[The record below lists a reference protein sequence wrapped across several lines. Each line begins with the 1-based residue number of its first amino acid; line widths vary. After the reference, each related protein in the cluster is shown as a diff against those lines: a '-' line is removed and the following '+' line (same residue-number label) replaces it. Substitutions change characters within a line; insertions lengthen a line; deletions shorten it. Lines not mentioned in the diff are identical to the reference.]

1 MMSKIR
7 DDQNML
13 RKTLVLVAI
22 LGVLVFV
29 AGLRACHQVPA
40 EIGTASEPSPLPI
53 ISHVQHPF
61 LAESQRSSMH
71 GGAHNWDINTYPG
84 PLGHNTTTKHRKFSN
99 LIGVAPNISFDSQG
113 RLITVSIKLNR
124 IELHLLDPET
134 LETIAMLELPPKA
147 SPSDNS
153 GGGYF
158 HIDAQDR
165 VLLAPANETISIYE
179 IDESSGSPKWRL
191 AEQYDIAGLL
201 PEGVNIHDVIPDWT
215 GNLWFVTGGAYL
227 GYRDNNTGAFYTYQL
242 PTEGETIQNSFA
254 VDAEGLYVASTDA
267 IYQFQINADTKKP
280 FYTWREDYDNGAVQ
294 KPGTLSHGSGTSPTL
309 IGDDLVAI
317 ADDGDP
323 FTNIVVY
330 QKSATIEGDRLI
342 CKVPLFER
350 GKSATENSLLVYG
363 NAMVVQND
371 YGHVY
376 TGNALKTS
384 PGIMRVDV
392 REDRSG
398 CDVIWHNETFLS
410 QSLPRLSTATGLLY
424 FYTFQKQDTDKFF
437 GGWYLSAVN
446 WETGES
452 LWDRLIGRGTGSMID
467 TLSSV
472 TAPVVLGPNGA
483 AYAGIRTGVIMARD
497 EVL

>member
-1 MMSKIR
+1 M
-7 DDQNML
+7 DH
-13 RKTLVLVAI
+13 A
-22 LGVLVFV
+22 
-29 AGLRACHQVPA
+29 
-40 EIGTASEPSPLPI
+40 
-53 ISHVQHPF
+53 QHPF

-84 PLGHNTTTKHRKFSN
+84 PRGYKTTAKHRKFSN
-99 LIGVAPNISFDSQG
+99 VIGVAPNISFDSQG
-113 RLITVSIKLNR
+113 RLITVSIKLNS

-134 LETIAMLELPPKA
+134 LETIAMLDLPPKA
-147 SPSDNS
+147 SASDNS

-158 HIDAQDR
+158 HIDAKDR
-165 VLLAPANETISIYE
+165 VLLAPANDTISIYE
-179 IDESSGSPKWRL
+179 ISESSGSPKWQL

-201 PEGVNIHDVIPDWT
+201 PEDTNIHDVIPDWS
-215 GNLWFVTGGAYL
+215 GNLWFVTGGAFL
-227 GYRDNNTGAFYTYQL
+227 GYRDHDTGAFYTYEL
-242 PTEGETIQNSFA
+242 PAEGETIQNSFA
-254 VDAEGLYVASTDA
+254 VDQEGLYVVSTDA
-267 IYQFQINADTKKP
+267 IYQFQINDATKEP
-280 FYTWREDYDNGAVQ
+280 VYTWREDYENGTEQ

-309 IGDDLVAI
+309 IGHDLVAI

-330 QKSATIEGDRLI
+330 QRSASIEGDRLI
-342 CKVPLFER
+342 CKVPLFEQ

-371 YGHVY
+371 YGHIY

-392 REDRSG
+392 RDDRSG
-398 CDVIWHNETFLS
+398 CDVVWHNETFLS
-410 QSLPRLSTATGLLY
+410 QSLPRLSTETGLLY
-424 FYTFQKQDTDKFF
+424 FYTFQKQKAEDFF
-437 GGWYLSAVN
+437 GGWYLSAVD
-446 WETGES
+446 WETGLP

-483 AYAGIRTGVIMARD
+483 AYVGIRTGVIMAKD
-497 EVL
+497 TAQ

>member
-1 MMSKIR
+1 
-7 DDQNML
+7 ML
-13 RKTLVLVAI
+13 RKILTVIIVLGAI
-22 LGVLVFV
+22 GYL
-29 AGLRACHQVPA
+29 AGLRACQQVPA
-40 EIGTASEPSPLPI
+40 AIGAASNPKSLPT
-53 ISHVQHPF
+53 ISHDQHPH

-84 PLGHNTTTKHRKFSN
+84 PLGHNTTAKHRKFSN
-99 LIGVAPNISFDSQG
+99 IIGVAPNISFDSQG
-113 RLITVSIKLNR
+113 RLITVSIKLNS

-134 LETIAMLELPPKA
+134 LETMAMLELPPKA

-165 VLLAPANETISIYE
+165 VLLAPANDTLSIYE
-179 IDESSGSPKWRL
+179 IADSPEGPKWQL
-191 AEQYDIAGLL
+191 AEQFNIAGLL
-201 PEGVNIHDVIPDWT
+201 PEGVNIHDVIPDWE

-227 GYRDNNTGAFYTYQL
+227 GYRDQSTGKFYTYKL
-242 PTEGETIQNSFA
+242 PAEGETIQNSFA
-254 VDAEGLYVASTDA
+254 VDEEGLYVASTDA
-267 IYQFQINADTKKP
+267 IYQFQINPETKEP
-280 FYTWREDYDNGAVQ
+280 YYTWREDYDNGALQ

-330 QKSATIEGDRLI
+330 KRAASTEGERLI
-342 CKVPLFER
+342 CKVPLFGE

-392 REDRSG
+392 REDRRG
-398 CDVIWHNETFLS
+398 CDVIWHNEAFLS
-410 QSLPRLSTATGLLY
+410 QSLPRLSTKTGLLY
-424 FYTFQKQDTDKFF
+424 FYTFQKQAPDDFF
-437 GGWYLSAVN
+437 GGWYLSAVD
-446 WETGES
+446 WDTGEA

-472 TAPVVLGPNGA
+472 TAPIVLGPNGA

-497 EVL
+497 EVQ

>member
-1 MMSKIR
+1 MMKKV
-7 DDQNML
+7 ML
-13 RKTLVLVAI
+13 LGAI
-22 LGVLVFV
+22 AIVVVYL

-40 EIGTASEPSPLPI
+40 DMGAPSESRPLAVMD
-53 ISHVQHPF
+53 HAQHPF

-84 PLGHNTTTKHRKFSN
+84 PRGYKTTAKHRKFSN
-99 LIGVAPNISFDSQG
+99 VIGVAPNISFDSQG
-113 RLITVSIKLNR
+113 RLITVSIKLNS

-134 LETIAMLELPPKA
+134 LETIAMLDLPPKA
-147 SPSDNS
+147 SASDNS

-158 HIDAQDR
+158 HIDAKDR
-165 VLLAPANETISIYE
+165 VLLAPANDTISIYE
-179 IDESSGSPKWRL
+179 ISESSGSPKWQL

-201 PEGVNIHDVIPDWT
+201 PEDTNIHDVIPDWS
-215 GNLWFVTGGAYL
+215 GNLWFVTGGAFL
-227 GYRDNNTGAFYTYQL
+227 GYRDHDTGAFYTYEL
-242 PTEGETIQNSFA
+242 PAEGETIQNSFA
-254 VDAEGLYVASTDA
+254 VDQEGLYVVSTDA
-267 IYQFQINADTKKP
+267 IYQFQISDATKEP
-280 FYTWREDYDNGAVQ
+280 FYTWREDYENGTEQ

-309 IGDDLVAI
+309 IGHDLVAI

-330 QKSATIEGDRLI
+330 QRSASIEGDRLI
-342 CKVPLFER
+342 CKVPLFEQ

-371 YGHVY
+371 YGHIY

-392 REDRSG
+392 RDDRSG
-398 CDVIWHNETFLS
+398 CDVVWHNETFLS
-410 QSLPRLSTATGLLY
+410 QSLPRLSTDTGLLY
-424 FYTFQKQDTDKFF
+424 FYTFQKQKTEDFF
-437 GGWYLSAVN
+437 GGWYLSAVD
-446 WETGES
+446 WETGLP

-483 AYAGIRTGVIMARD
+483 AYVGIRTGVIMAKD
-497 EVL
+497 AAQ

>member
-1 MMSKIR
+1 MMKKV
-7 DDQNML
+7 ML
-13 RKTLVLVAI
+13 LGAI
-22 LGVLVFV
+22 AIVVVYL

-40 EIGTASEPSPLPI
+40 DMGAPSESRPLAVMD
-53 ISHVQHPF
+53 HAQHPF

-84 PLGHNTTTKHRKFSN
+84 PRGYKTTAKHRKFSN
-99 LIGVAPNISFDSQG
+99 VIGVAPNISFDSQG
-113 RLITVSIKLNR
+113 RLITVSIKLNS

-134 LETIAMLELPPKA
+134 LETIAMLDLPPKA
-147 SPSDNS
+147 SASDNS

-158 HIDAQDR
+158 HIDAKDR
-165 VLLAPANETISIYE
+165 VLLAPANDTISIYE
-179 IDESSGSPKWRL
+179 ISESSGSPKWQL

-201 PEGVNIHDVIPDWT
+201 PEDTNIHDVIPDWS
-215 GNLWFVTGGAYL
+215 GNLWFVTGGAFL
-227 GYRDNNTGAFYTYQL
+227 GYRDHDTGAFYTYEL
-242 PTEGETIQNSFA
+242 PAEGETIQNSFA
-254 VDAEGLYVASTDA
+254 VDQEGLYVVSTDA
-267 IYQFQINADTKKP
+267 IYQFQINDATKEP
-280 FYTWREDYDNGAVQ
+280 VYTWREDYENGTEQ

-309 IGDDLVAI
+309 IGHDLVAI

-330 QKSATIEGDRLI
+330 QRSASIEGDRLI
-342 CKVPLFER
+342 CKVPLFEQ

-371 YGHVY
+371 YGHIY

-392 REDRSG
+392 RDDRSG
-398 CDVIWHNETFLS
+398 CDVVWHNETFLS
-410 QSLPRLSTATGLLY
+410 QSLPRLSTDTGLLY
-424 FYTFQKQDTDKFF
+424 FYTFQKQKTEDFF
-437 GGWYLSAVN
+437 GGWYLSAVD
-446 WETGES
+446 WETGLP

-483 AYAGIRTGVIMARD
+483 AYVGIRTGVIMAKD
-497 EVL
+497 AAQ

>member
-1 MMSKIR
+1 M
-7 DDQNML
+7 DH
-13 RKTLVLVAI
+13 A
-22 LGVLVFV
+22 
-29 AGLRACHQVPA
+29 
-40 EIGTASEPSPLPI
+40 
-53 ISHVQHPF
+53 QHPF

-84 PLGHNTTTKHRKFSN
+84 PRGYKTTAKHRKFSN
-99 LIGVAPNISFDSQG
+99 VIGVAPNISFDSQG
-113 RLITVSIKLNR
+113 RLITVSIKLNS

-134 LETIAMLELPPKA
+134 LETIAMLDLPPKA
-147 SPSDNS
+147 SASDNS

-158 HIDAQDR
+158 HIDAKDR
-165 VLLAPANETISIYE
+165 VLLAPANDTISIYE
-179 IDESSGSPKWRL
+179 ISESSGSPKWQL

-201 PEGVNIHDVIPDWT
+201 PEGTNIHDVIPDWS
-215 GNLWFVTGGAYL
+215 GNLWFVTGGAFL
-227 GYRDNNTGAFYTYQL
+227 GYRDHDTGTFYTYEL
-242 PTEGETIQNSFA
+242 PAEGETIQNSFA
-254 VDAEGLYVASTDA
+254 VDQEGLYVVSTDA
-267 IYQFQINADTKKP
+267 IYQFQISDATKEP
-280 FYTWREDYDNGAVQ
+280 FYTWREDYENGTEQ

-309 IGDDLVAI
+309 IGHDLVAI

-330 QKSATIEGDRLI
+330 QRSASIEGDRLI
-342 CKVPLFER
+342 CKVPLFEQ

-371 YGHVY
+371 YGHIY

-392 REDRSG
+392 RDDRSG
-398 CDVIWHNETFLS
+398 CDVVWHNETFLS
-410 QSLPRLSTATGLLY
+410 QSLPRLSTETGLLY
-424 FYTFQKQDTDKFF
+424 FYTFQKQKAEDFF
-437 GGWYLSAVN
+437 GGWYLSAVD
-446 WETGES
+446 WETGLP

-483 AYAGIRTGVIMARD
+483 AYVGIRTGVIMAKD
-497 EVL
+497 AAQ

>member
-1 MMSKIR
+1 MLKKIVI
-7 DDQNML
+7 
-13 RKTLVLVAI
+13 TTAV
-22 LGVLVFV
+22 LGVLAYVG
-29 AGLRACHQVPA
+29 GLRACQQVPA
-40 EIGTASEPSPLPI
+40 VIGDGSEPRPLPA
-53 ISHVQHPF
+53 ISDVQHPF

-71 GGAHNWDINTYPG
+71 GGAHNWDINSYPG
-84 PLGHNTTTKHRKFSN
+84 PLGRNTTAQHRKFSN
-99 LIGVAPNISFDSQG
+99 IIGVAPNISFDSQG
-113 RLITVSIKLNR
+113 RLITVSIKLNS

-158 HIDAQDR
+158 HIDSQDR
-165 VLLAPANETISIYE
+165 VVLAPANDTISIYE
-179 IDESSGSPKWRL
+179 IDEASDSPEWRVV
-191 AEQYDIAGLL
+191 ERYDITGLL
-201 PEGVNIHDVIPDWT
+201 PDGVNIHDVIPDWS
-215 GNLWFVTGGAYL
+215 GNLWFVTGGPYL
-227 GYRDNNTGAFYTYQL
+227 GYRDQMTGRLYTYKL
-242 PTEGETIQNSFA
+242 PVEGETIQNSFA
-254 VDAEGLYVASTDA
+254 VDNEGLYVASTDA
-267 IYQFQINADTKKP
+267 IYQFQINAETKEP
-280 FYTWREDYDNGAVQ
+280 FYTWREDYDNGVMQ

-330 QKSATIEGDRLI
+330 KKSASIEGERLV
-342 CKVPLFER
+342 CKVPLFAQ

-392 REDRSG
+392 RDDRSG
-398 CDVIWHNETFLS
+398 CDVVWHNETFLS

-424 FYTFQKQDTDKFF
+424 FYTFQKQAPDDFF
-437 GGWYLSAVN
+437 GGWYLSAVD
-446 WETGES
+446 WETGEP
-452 LWDRLIGRGTGSMID
+452 LWDRMIGRGTGSMID

-472 TAPVVLGPNGA
+472 TAPIVLGPNGA
-483 AYAGIRTGVIMARD
+483 AYAGIRTGVIMAKD
-497 EVL
+497 AAQ

>member
-1 MMSKIR
+1 MMKKV
-7 DDQNML
+7 ML
-13 RKTLVLVAI
+13 LGAI
-22 LGVLVFV
+22 AIVVVYL

-40 EIGTASEPSPLPI
+40 DMGAPSESRPLAVMD
-53 ISHVQHPF
+53 HAQHPF

-84 PLGHNTTTKHRKFSN
+84 PRGYKTTAKHRKFSN
-99 LIGVAPNISFDSQG
+99 VIGVAPNISFDSQG
-113 RLITVSIKLNR
+113 RLITVSIKLNS

-134 LETIAMLELPPKA
+134 LETIAMLDLPPKA
-147 SPSDNS
+147 SASDNS

-158 HIDAQDR
+158 HIDAKDR
-165 VLLAPANETISIYE
+165 VLLAPANDTISIYE
-179 IDESSGSPKWRL
+179 ISESSGSPKWQL

-201 PEGVNIHDVIPDWT
+201 PEGTNIHDVIPDWS
-215 GNLWFVTGGAYL
+215 GNLWFVTGGAFL
-227 GYRDNNTGAFYTYQL
+227 GYRDHDTGAFYTYEL
-242 PTEGETIQNSFA
+242 PAEGETIQNSFA
-254 VDAEGLYVASTDA
+254 VDQEGLYVVSTDA
-267 IYQFQINADTKKP
+267 IYQFQINDATKEP
-280 FYTWREDYDNGAVQ
+280 FYTWREDYENGTEQ

-309 IGDDLVAI
+309 IGHDLVAI

-330 QKSATIEGDRLI
+330 QRSASIEGDRLI
-342 CKVPLFER
+342 CKVPLFEQ

-371 YGHVY
+371 YGHIY

-392 REDRSG
+392 RDDRSG
-398 CDVIWHNETFLS
+398 CDVVWHNETFLS
-410 QSLPRLSTATGLLY
+410 QSLPRLSTETGLLY
-424 FYTFQKQDTDKFF
+424 FYTFQKQKAEDFF
-437 GGWYLSAVN
+437 GGWYLSAVD

-472 TAPVVLGPNGA
+472 TAPIVLGPNGA
-483 AYAGIRTGVIMARD
+483 AYAGIRTGVIMAKD
-497 EVL
+497 AVQKTP

>member
-1 MMSKIR
+1 M
-7 DDQNML
+7 DH
-13 RKTLVLVAI
+13 A
-22 LGVLVFV
+22 
-29 AGLRACHQVPA
+29 
-40 EIGTASEPSPLPI
+40 
-53 ISHVQHPF
+53 QHPF

-84 PLGHNTTTKHRKFSN
+84 PRGYKTTAKHRKFSN
-99 LIGVAPNISFDSQG
+99 VIGVAPNISFDSQG
-113 RLITVSIKLNR
+113 RLITVSIKLNS

-134 LETIAMLELPPKA
+134 LETIAMLDLPPKA
-147 SPSDNS
+147 SASDNS

-158 HIDAQDR
+158 HIDAKDR
-165 VLLAPANETISIYE
+165 VLLAPANDTISIYE
-179 IDESSGSPKWRL
+179 INESSGSTKWQL

-201 PEGVNIHDVIPDWT
+201 PEGTNIHDVIPDWS
-215 GNLWFVTGGAYL
+215 GNLWFVTGGAFL
-227 GYRDNNTGAFYTYQL
+227 GYRDHDTGAFYTYEL
-242 PTEGETIQNSFA
+242 PAEGETIQNSFA
-254 VDAEGLYVASTDA
+254 VDQEGLYVVSTDA
-267 IYQFQINADTKKP
+267 IYQFQINDATKEP
-280 FYTWREDYDNGAVQ
+280 FYTWREDYENGTEQ

-309 IGDDLVAI
+309 IGHDLVAI

-330 QKSATIEGDRLI
+330 QRSASIEGDRLI
-342 CKVPLFER
+342 CKVPLFEQ

-371 YGHVY
+371 YGHIY

-392 REDRSG
+392 RDDRSG
-398 CDVIWHNETFLS
+398 CDVVWHNETFLS
-410 QSLPRLSTATGLLY
+410 QSLPRLSTETGLLY
-424 FYTFQKQDTDKFF
+424 FYTFQKQKAEDFF
-437 GGWYLSAVN
+437 GGWYLSAVD
-446 WETGES
+446 WETGLP

-483 AYAGIRTGVIMARD
+483 AYVGIRTGVIMAKD
-497 EVL
+497 TAQ

>member
-1 MMSKIR
+1 
-7 DDQNML
+7 ML
-13 RKTLVLVAI
+13 RKVLTLIIV
-22 LGVLVFV
+22 LGVIGYV
-29 AGLRACHQVPA
+29 AALRACHQVPA
-40 EIGTASEPSPLPI
+40 VIGTPSDPRPLDAI
-53 ISHVQHPF
+53 NDIQHPF
-61 LAESQRSSMH
+61 LADSQRSSMH

-84 PLGHNTTTKHRKFSN
+84 PLGHNTTAKHRKFSN
-99 LIGVAPNISFDSQG
+99 IIGVAPNISFDSQG

-134 LETIAMLELPPKA
+134 LETLTMLELPPKA

-165 VLLAPANETISIYE
+165 VLLAPANDTISIYE
-179 IDESSGSPKWRL
+179 IGESPERPKWQL
-191 AEQYDIAGLL
+191 VEQYDIGGLL
-201 PEGVNIHDVIPDWT
+201 PEGVNIHDVIPDWE

-227 GYRDNNTGAFYTYQL
+227 GYRDHETGKFYTYEL
-242 PTEGETIQNSFA
+242 PAEGETIQNSFA
-254 VDAEGLYVASTDA
+254 VDEEGLYVASTDA
-267 IYQFQINADTKKP
+267 IYQFQINAQTKEP

-330 QKSATIEGDRLI
+330 KKSASIEGERRI
-342 CKVPLFER
+342 CKVPLFGE

-398 CDVIWHNETFLS
+398 CDVIWHNEAFLS

-424 FYTFQKQDTDKFF
+424 FYTFQKQQPDDFF
-437 GGWYLSAVN
+437 GGWYLSAVD
-446 WETGES
+446 WDTGES

-483 AYAGIRTGVIMARD
+483 AYAGIRTGVIMAKDAIR
-497 EVL
+497 

>member
-1 MMSKIR
+1 M
-7 DDQNML
+7 
-13 RKTLVLVAI
+13 
-22 LGVLVFV
+22 
-29 AGLRACHQVPA
+29 
-40 EIGTASEPSPLPI
+40 
-53 ISHVQHPF
+53 
-61 LAESQRSSMH
+61 
-71 GGAHNWDINTYPG
+71 
-84 PLGHNTTTKHRKFSN
+84 
-99 LIGVAPNISFDSQG
+99 
-113 RLITVSIKLNR
+113 SIKLNS

-134 LETIAMLELPPKA
+134 LKTIAMLELPPKA

-158 HIDAQDR
+158 HIDSKDR
-165 VLLAPANETISIYE
+165 VLLAPANETLSIYE
-179 IDESSGSPKWRL
+179 IAESPEDPKWQL
-191 AEQYDIAGLL
+191 VEQYDIAGLL
-201 PEGVNIHDVIPDWT
+201 PKGINIHDVIPDWE

-227 GYRDNNTGAFYTYQL
+227 GYRDHDTGKFYTYEL
-242 PTEGETIQNSFA
+242 PAEGETIQNSFA
-254 VDAEGLYVASTDA
+254 VDQEGLYVASTDA
-267 IYQFQINADTKKP
+267 IYQFQRNSETKEP
-280 FYTWREDYDNGAVQ
+280 YYTWREDYDNGAVQ

-330 QKSATIEGDRLI
+330 KRSASIEGERLV
-342 CKVPLFER
+342 CKVPLFGE

-398 CDVIWHNETFLS
+398 CDVVWHNEAFLS
-410 QSLPRLSTATGLLY
+410 QSLPRLSTQTGLLY
-424 FYTFQKQDTDKFF
+424 FYTFQKQAFDDFF
-437 GGWYLSAVN
+437 GGWYLSAVD
-446 WETGES
+446 WDTGES

-472 TAPVVLGPNGA
+472 TAPIVLGPNGA
-483 AYAGIRTGVIMARD
+483 AYAGIRTGVIMAKD
-497 EVL
+497 EAQ

>member
-1 MMSKIR
+1 
-7 DDQNML
+7 ML
-13 RKTLVLVAI
+13 RKIMTVTVVLGVIGYLAGLVA
-22 LGVLVFV
+22 
-29 AGLRACHQVPA
+29 CQQVPA
-40 EIGTASEPSPLPI
+40 EIGASSKPRALQH
-53 ISHVQHPF
+53 ISDNQHPF

-84 PLGHNTTTKHRKFSN
+84 PLGRKTTAKHRKFSN
-99 LIGVAPNISFDSQG
+99 IIGVAPNISFDSQG
-113 RLITVSIKLNR
+113 RLITVSIKLNS

-134 LETIAMLELPPKA
+134 LETIAMLNLPPKA
-147 SPSDNS
+147 SASDNS

-158 HIDAQDR
+158 HIDAKDR
-165 VLLAPANETISIYE
+165 VLLAPANDTISIYE
-179 IDESSGSPKWRL
+179 ISESSGSPKWQL
-191 AEQYDIAGLL
+191 GEQYDIAGLL
-201 PEGVNIHDVIPDWT
+201 PEGTNIHDVIPDWS

-227 GYRDNNTGAFYTYQL
+227 GYRDQGTGKFYTYEL
-242 PTEGETIQNSFA
+242 PAEGETIQNSFA
-254 VDAEGLYVASTDA
+254 VDEEGLYVASTDA
-267 IYQFQINADTKKP
+267 IYQFQIDDDTKEP
-280 FYTWREDYDNGAVQ
+280 FYTWREDYENGTEQ

-309 IGDDLVAI
+309 IGHDLVAI

-330 QKSATIEGDRLI
+330 QRSASIEGDRLI
-342 CKVPLFER
+342 CKVPLFEQ

-371 YGHVY
+371 YGHIY

-392 REDRSG
+392 RDDRSG
-398 CDVIWHNETFLS
+398 CDVVWHNETFLS
-410 QSLPRLSTATGLLY
+410 QSLPRLSTETGLLY
-424 FYTFQKQDTDKFF
+424 FYTFQKQKAEDFF
-437 GGWYLSAVN
+437 GGWYLSAVD

-472 TAPVVLGPNGA
+472 TAPIVLGPNGA
-483 AYAGIRTGVIMARD
+483 AYAGIRTGVIMAKD
-497 EVL
+497 AVQKTP

>member
-1 MMSKIR
+1 MKKI
-7 DDQNML
+7 
-13 RKTLVLVAI
+13 VLLAAI
-22 LGVLVFV
+22 ATAVVYLTGV
-29 AGLRACHQVPA
+29 RACHQVPA
-40 EIGTASEPSPLPI
+40 EIGDPSESRPLAVI
-53 ISHVQHPF
+53 DHVQHPF

-71 GGAHNWDINTYPG
+71 GGAQNWDINTYPG
-84 PLGHNTTTKHRKFSN
+84 PLGHKTTSKHRKFSN
-99 LIGVAPNISFDSQG
+99 VIGVAPNISFDSQG

-124 IELHLLDPET
+124 IELHLLNPET

-147 SPSDNS
+147 SASDNS

-158 HIDAQDR
+158 HIDSKDR
-165 VLLAPANETISIYE
+165 VLLAPANDTISIYE
-179 IDESSGSPKWRL
+179 ISESSGSPKWQL
-191 AEQYDIAGLL
+191 AQQYNITGLL
-201 PEGVNIHDVIPDWT
+201 PEGTNIHDVIPDWS
-215 GNLWFVTGGAYL
+215 GNLWFVTGGSFL
-227 GYRDNNTGAFYTYQL
+227 GYRDHDTGAFYTYEL
-242 PTEGETIQNSFA
+242 PEEGETIQNSFA
-254 VDAEGLYVASTDA
+254 VDEEGLYVVSTDA
-267 IYQFQINADTKKP
+267 IYQFQINADTKEP
-280 FYTWREDYDNGAVQ
+280 FYSWREDYDNGAVQ
-294 KPGTLSHGSGTSPTL
+294 KPDTLSHGSGTSPTL

-330 QKSATIEGDRLI
+330 QKSASIEGERLI
-342 CKVPLFER
+342 CKVPLFGR

-398 CDVIWHNETFLS
+398 CDVVWHNETFLS
-410 QSLPRLSTATGLLY
+410 QSLPRLSTETGLLY
-424 FYTFQKQDTDKFF
+424 FYTFQKQKAEDFF
-437 GGWYLSAVN
+437 GGWYLSAVD
-446 WETGES
+446 WQTGEP

-472 TAPVVLGPNGA
+472 TAPIVLGPNGA
-483 AYAGIRTGVIMARD
+483 AYAGIRTGVIMAKD
-497 EVL
+497 EK

>member
-1 MMSKIR
+1 MMKKV
-7 DDQNML
+7 ML
-13 RKTLVLVAI
+13 LGAI
-22 LGVLVFV
+22 AIVVVYL

-40 EIGTASEPSPLPI
+40 DMGAPSESRPLAVMD
-53 ISHVQHPF
+53 HAQHPF

-84 PLGHNTTTKHRKFSN
+84 PRGYKTTAKHRKFSN
-99 LIGVAPNISFDSQG
+99 VIGVAPNISFDSQG
-113 RLITVSIKLNR
+113 RLITVSIKLNS

-134 LETIAMLELPPKA
+134 LETIAMLDLPPKA
-147 SPSDNS
+147 SASDNS

-158 HIDAQDR
+158 HIDAKDR
-165 VLLAPANETISIYE
+165 VLLAPANDTISIYE
-179 IDESSGSPKWRL
+179 INESSGSTKWQL

-201 PEGVNIHDVIPDWT
+201 PEGTNIHDVIPDWS
-215 GNLWFVTGGAYL
+215 GNLWFVTGGAFL
-227 GYRDNNTGAFYTYQL
+227 GYRDHDTGAFYTYEL
-242 PTEGETIQNSFA
+242 PAEGETIQNSFA
-254 VDAEGLYVASTDA
+254 VDQEGLYVVSTDA
-267 IYQFQINADTKKP
+267 IYQFQINDATKEP
-280 FYTWREDYDNGAVQ
+280 FYTWREDYENGTEQ

-309 IGDDLVAI
+309 IGHDLVAI

-330 QKSATIEGDRLI
+330 QRSASIEGDRLI
-342 CKVPLFER
+342 CKVPLFEQ

-371 YGHVY
+371 YGHIY

-392 REDRSG
+392 RDDRSG
-398 CDVIWHNETFLS
+398 CDVVWHNETFLS
-410 QSLPRLSTATGLLY
+410 QSLPRLSTETGLLY
-424 FYTFQKQDTDKFF
+424 FYTFQKQKAEDFF
-437 GGWYLSAVN
+437 GGWYLSAVD
-446 WETGES
+446 WETGLP

-483 AYAGIRTGVIMARD
+483 AYVGIRTGVIMAKD
-497 EVL
+497 TAQ

>member
-1 MMSKIR
+1 MMKKV
-7 DDQNML
+7 ML
-13 RKTLVLVAI
+13 LGAI
-22 LGVLVFV
+22 AIVVVYL

-40 EIGTASEPSPLPI
+40 DMGAPSESRPLAVMD
-53 ISHVQHPF
+53 HAQHPF

-84 PLGHNTTTKHRKFSN
+84 PRGYKTTAKHRKFSN
-99 LIGVAPNISFDSQG
+99 VIGVAPNISFDSQG
-113 RLITVSIKLNR
+113 RLITVSIKLNS

-134 LETIAMLELPPKA
+134 LETIAMLDLPPKA
-147 SPSDNS
+147 SASDNS

-158 HIDAQDR
+158 HIDAKDR
-165 VLLAPANETISIYE
+165 VLLAPANDTISIYE
-179 IDESSGSPKWRL
+179 ISESSGSPKWQL

-201 PEGVNIHDVIPDWT
+201 PEGTNIHDVIPDWS
-215 GNLWFVTGGAYL
+215 GNLWFVTGGAFL
-227 GYRDNNTGAFYTYQL
+227 GYRDHDTGAFYTYEL
-242 PTEGETIQNSFA
+242 PAEGETIQNSFA
-254 VDAEGLYVASTDA
+254 VDQEGLYVVSTDA
-267 IYQFQINADTKKP
+267 IYQFQINDATKEP
-280 FYTWREDYDNGAVQ
+280 VYTWREDYENGTEQ

-309 IGDDLVAI
+309 IGHDLVAI

-330 QKSATIEGDRLI
+330 QRSASIEGDRLI
-342 CKVPLFER
+342 CKVPLFEQ

-371 YGHVY
+371 YGHIY

-392 REDRSG
+392 RDDRSG
-398 CDVIWHNETFLS
+398 CDVVWHNETFLS
-410 QSLPRLSTATGLLY
+410 QSLPRLSTETGLLY
-424 FYTFQKQDTDKFF
+424 FYTFQKQKAEDFF
-437 GGWYLSAVN
+437 GGWYLSAVD
-446 WETGES
+446 WETGLP

-483 AYAGIRTGVIMARD
+483 AYVGIRTGVIMAKD
-497 EVL
+497 AAQ

>member
-1 MMSKIR
+1 
-7 DDQNML
+7 ML
-13 RKTLVLVAI
+13 RKILTVTVVLGVIGYLAGLVA
-22 LGVLVFV
+22 
-29 AGLRACHQVPA
+29 CQQVPA
-40 EIGTASEPSPLPI
+40 EIGASSKPRALQH
-53 ISHVQHPF
+53 ISDNQHPF

-84 PLGHNTTTKHRKFSN
+84 PLGRKTTAKHRKFSN
-99 LIGVAPNISFDSQG
+99 IIGVAPNISFDSQG
-113 RLITVSIKLNR
+113 RLITVSIKLNS

-134 LETIAMLELPPKA
+134 LETIAMLNLPPKA
-147 SPSDNS
+147 SASDNS

-158 HIDAQDR
+158 HIDAKDR
-165 VLLAPANETISIYE
+165 VLLAPANDTISIYE
-179 IDESSGSPKWRL
+179 INESSGSTKWQL

-201 PEGVNIHDVIPDWT
+201 PEGTNIHDVIPDWS
-215 GNLWFVTGGAYL
+215 GNLWFVTGGAFL
-227 GYRDNNTGAFYTYQL
+227 GYRDHDTGAFYTYEL
-242 PTEGETIQNSFA
+242 PAEGETIQKLIRRSIE
-254 VDAEGLYVASTDA
+254 EGLYVASTDA
-267 IYQFQINADTKKP
+267 IYQFQINDATKEP
-280 FYTWREDYDNGAVQ
+280 FYTWREDYENGTEQ

-309 IGDDLVAI
+309 IGHDLVAI

-330 QKSATIEGDRLI
+330 QRSASIEGDRLI
-342 CKVPLFER
+342 CKVPLFEQ

-371 YGHVY
+371 YGHIY

-392 REDRSG
+392 RDDRSG
-398 CDVIWHNETFLS
+398 CDVVWHNETFLS
-410 QSLPRLSTATGLLY
+410 QSLPRLSTETGLLY
-424 FYTFQKQDTDKFF
+424 FYTFQKQKAEDFF
-437 GGWYLSAVN
+437 GGWYLSAVD
-446 WETGES
+446 WETGLP

-483 AYAGIRTGVIMARD
+483 AYVGIRTGVIMAKD
-497 EVL
+497 TAQ

>member
-1 MMSKIR
+1 MMKKV
-7 DDQNML
+7 ML
-13 RKTLVLVAI
+13 LGAI
-22 LGVLVFV
+22 AIVVVYL

-40 EIGTASEPSPLPI
+40 DMGAPSESRPLAVMD
-53 ISHVQHPF
+53 HAQHPF

-84 PLGHNTTTKHRKFSN
+84 PLGHKTISKHRKFSSV
-99 LIGVAPNISFDSQG
+99 IGVAPNISFDSQG
-113 RLITVSIKLNR
+113 RLITVSIKLNS

-134 LETIAMLELPPKA
+134 LEPIAMLDLPPKA
-147 SPSDNS
+147 SASDNS

-158 HIDAQDR
+158 HIDAKDR
-165 VLLAPANETISIYE
+165 VLLAPANDTISIYE
-179 IDESSGSPKWRL
+179 ISESSGSPKWQL

-201 PEGVNIHDVIPDWT
+201 PEGTNIHDVIPDWS

-227 GYRDNNTGAFYTYQL
+227 GYRDQGTGKFYTYEL
-242 PTEGETIQNSFA
+242 PAEGETIQNSFA
-254 VDAEGLYVASTDA
+254 VDEEGLYVASTDA
-267 IYQFQINADTKKP
+267 IYQFQIDDDTKEP
-280 FYTWREDYDNGAVQ
+280 FYTWREDYENGTEQ

-309 IGDDLVAI
+309 IGHDLVAI

-330 QKSATIEGDRLI
+330 QRSASIEGDRLI
-342 CKVPLFER
+342 CKVPLFEQ

-371 YGHVY
+371 YGHIY

-392 REDRSG
+392 RDDRSG
-398 CDVIWHNETFLS
+398 CDVVWHNETFLS
-410 QSLPRLSTATGLLY
+410 QSLPRLSTDTGLLY
-424 FYTFQKQDTDKFF
+424 FYTFQKQKTEDFF
-437 GGWYLSAVN
+437 GGWYLSAVD
-446 WETGES
+446 WETGLP

-483 AYAGIRTGVIMARD
+483 AYVGIRTGVIMAKD
-497 EVL
+497 AAQ

>member
-1 MMSKIR
+1 MMKKV
-7 DDQNML
+7 ML
-13 RKTLVLVAI
+13 LGAI
-22 LGVLVFV
+22 AIVVVYL

-40 EIGTASEPSPLPI
+40 DMGAPSESRPLAVMD
-53 ISHVQHPF
+53 HAQHPF

-84 PLGHNTTTKHRKFSN
+84 PRGYKTTAKHRKFSN
-99 LIGVAPNISFDSQG
+99 VIGVAPNISFDSQG
-113 RLITVSIKLNR
+113 RLITVSIKLNS

-134 LETIAMLELPPKA
+134 LETIAMLDLPPKA
-147 SPSDNS
+147 SASDNS

-158 HIDAQDR
+158 HIDAKDR
-165 VLLAPANETISIYE
+165 VLLAPANDTISIYE
-179 IDESSGSPKWRL
+179 ISESSGSPKWQL

-201 PEGVNIHDVIPDWT
+201 PEDTNIHDVIPDWS
-215 GNLWFVTGGAYL
+215 GNLWFVTGGAFL
-227 GYRDNNTGAFYTYQL
+227 GYRDHDTGAFYTYEL
-242 PTEGETIQNSFA
+242 PAEGETIQNSFA
-254 VDAEGLYVASTDA
+254 VDQEGLYVVSTDA
-267 IYQFQINADTKKP
+267 IYQFQINDATKEP
-280 FYTWREDYDNGAVQ
+280 VYTWREDYENGTEQ

-309 IGDDLVAI
+309 IGHDLVAI

-330 QKSATIEGDRLI
+330 QRSASIEGDRLI
-342 CKVPLFER
+342 CKVPLFEQ

-371 YGHVY
+371 YGHIY

-392 REDRSG
+392 RDDRSG
-398 CDVIWHNETFLS
+398 CDVVWHNETFLS
-410 QSLPRLSTATGLLY
+410 QSLPRLSTDTGLLY
-424 FYTFQKQDTDKFF
+424 FYTFQKQKTEDFF
-437 GGWYLSAVN
+437 GGWYLSAVD
-446 WETGES
+446 WETGLP

-483 AYAGIRTGVIMARD
+483 AYVGIRTGVIMAKD
-497 EVL
+497 TAQ

>member
-1 MMSKIR
+1 M
-7 DDQNML
+7 DH
-13 RKTLVLVAI
+13 A
-22 LGVLVFV
+22 
-29 AGLRACHQVPA
+29 
-40 EIGTASEPSPLPI
+40 
-53 ISHVQHPF
+53 QHPF

-84 PLGHNTTTKHRKFSN
+84 PRGYKTTAKHRKFSN
-99 LIGVAPNISFDSQG
+99 VIGVAPNISFDSQG
-113 RLITVSIKLNR
+113 RLITVSIKLNS

-134 LETIAMLELPPKA
+134 LETIAMLDLPPKA
-147 SPSDNS
+147 SASDNS

-158 HIDAQDR
+158 HIDAKDR
-165 VLLAPANETISIYE
+165 VLLAPANDTISIYE
-179 IDESSGSPKWRL
+179 INESSGSTKWQL

-201 PEGVNIHDVIPDWT
+201 PEGTNIHDVIPDWS
-215 GNLWFVTGGAYL
+215 GNLWFVTGGAFL
-227 GYRDNNTGAFYTYQL
+227 GYRDHDTGAFYTYEL
-242 PTEGETIQNSFA
+242 PAEGETIQNSFA
-254 VDAEGLYVASTDA
+254 VDQEGLYVVSTDA
-267 IYQFQINADTKKP
+267 IYQFQINDATKEP
-280 FYTWREDYDNGAVQ
+280 FYTWREDYENGTEQ

-309 IGDDLVAI
+309 IGHDLVAI

-330 QKSATIEGDRLI
+330 QRSASIEGDRLI
-342 CKVPLFER
+342 CKVPLFEQ

-371 YGHVY
+371 YGHIY

-392 REDRSG
+392 RDDRSG
-398 CDVIWHNETFLS
+398 CDVVWHNETFLS
-410 QSLPRLSTATGLLY
+410 QSLPRLSTETGLLY
-424 FYTFQKQDTDKFF
+424 FYTFQKQKAEDFF
-437 GGWYLSAVN
+437 GGWYLSAVD
-446 WETGES
+446 WETGLP

-483 AYAGIRTGVIMARD
+483 AYVGIRTGVIMAKD
-497 EVL
+497 AAQ

>member
-1 MMSKIR
+1 
-7 DDQNML
+7 ML
-13 RKTLVLVAI
+13 RKILTVTVVLGVIGYLAGLVA
-22 LGVLVFV
+22 
-29 AGLRACHQVPA
+29 CQQVPA
-40 EIGTASEPSPLPI
+40 EIGASSKPRALQH
-53 ISHVQHPF
+53 ISDNQHPF

-84 PLGHNTTTKHRKFSN
+84 PLGRKTTAKHRKFSN
-99 LIGVAPNISFDSQG
+99 IIGVAPNISFDSQG
-113 RLITVSIKLNR
+113 RLITVSIKLNS

-134 LETIAMLELPPKA
+134 LETIAMLNLPPKA
-147 SPSDNS
+147 SASDNS

-158 HIDAQDR
+158 HIDAKDR
-165 VLLAPANETISIYE
+165 VLLAPANDTISIYE
-179 IDESSGSPKWRL
+179 ISESSGSPKWQL

-201 PEGVNIHDVIPDWT
+201 PEGTNIHDVIPDWS

-227 GYRDNNTGAFYTYQL
+227 GYRDQGTGKFYTYEL
-242 PTEGETIQNSFA
+242 PAEGETIQNSFA
-254 VDAEGLYVASTDA
+254 VDEEGLYVASTDA
-267 IYQFQINADTKKP
+267 IYQFQIDDDTKEP
-280 FYTWREDYDNGAVQ
+280 FYTWREDYENGTEQ

-309 IGDDLVAI
+309 IGHDLVAI

-330 QKSATIEGDRLI
+330 QRSASIEGDRLI
-342 CKVPLFER
+342 CKVPLFEQ

-371 YGHVY
+371 YGHIY

-392 REDRSG
+392 RDDRSG
-398 CDVIWHNETFLS
+398 CDVVWHNETFLS
-410 QSLPRLSTATGLLY
+410 QSLPRLSTETGLLY
-424 FYTFQKQDTDKFF
+424 FYTFQKQKAEDFF
-437 GGWYLSAVN
+437 GGWYLSAVD

-472 TAPVVLGPNGA
+472 TAPIVLGPNGA
-483 AYAGIRTGVIMARD
+483 AYAGIRTGVIMAKD
-497 EVL
+497 AVQKTP

>member
-1 MMSKIR
+1 MLKKIVIVAA
-7 DDQNML
+7 L
-13 RKTLVLVAI
+13 LVG
-22 LGVLVFV
+22 LGYL
-29 AGLRACHQVPA
+29 AGLRACQQVPA
-40 EIGTASEPSPLPI
+40 VIGAASDPRPMTPI
-53 ISHVQHPF
+53 SYIQHPF

-84 PLGHNTTTKHRKFSN
+84 PLGRNTTAKHRKFSN
-99 LIGVAPNISFDSQG
+99 IIGVAPNISFDSQG
-113 RLITVSIKLNR
+113 RLITVSLKLNS

-165 VLLAPANETISIYE
+165 VLLAPANHTISVYE
-179 IDESSGSPKWRL
+179 IHQTSGGPNWRL
-191 AEQYDIAGLL
+191 TEQYDIAGLL
-201 PEGVNIHDVIPDWT
+201 PEGVNIHDVIPDWK

-227 GYRDNNTGAFYTYQL
+227 GYRDQGTGKFYTYEL
-242 PTEGETIQNSFA
+242 PEEGETIQNSFA
-254 VDAEGLYVASTDA
+254 VDEEGLYVVSTDA
-267 IYQFQINADTKKP
+267 IYQFQVNPETKEP

-330 QKSATIEGDRLI
+330 QKSASIEGERLG
-342 CKVPLFER
+342 CKVPLCGR
-350 GKSATENSLLVYG
+350 CKSATENSLLVYG

-398 CDVIWHNETFLS
+398 CNVVWHNKTFLS
-410 QSLPRLSTATGLLY
+410 QSLPRLSTQTGLLY
-424 FYTFQKQDTDKFF
+424 FYSFQKQKSDDFF
-437 GGWYLSAVN
+437 GGWYLSAVD
-446 WETGES
+446 WDTGES

-472 TAPVVLGPNGA
+472 TAPIVLGPNGA
-483 AYAGIRTGVIMARD
+483 AYAGIRTGVIMAKD
-497 EVL
+497 AAQ

>member
-1 MMSKIR
+1 
-7 DDQNML
+7 ML
-13 RKTLVLVAI
+13 RKILVLVAI
-22 LGVLVFV
+22 LGVLGYV
-29 AGLRACHQVPA
+29 AGLRACNQVPA
-40 EIGTASEPSPLPI
+40 EIGIASEPSPLPI
-53 ISHVQHPF
+53 IGHAQHPF
-61 LAESQRSSMH
+61 LAQSQRSSMH

-84 PLGHNTTTKHRKFSN
+84 PLGRNTTTKHRKFSN

-113 RLITVSIKLNR
+113 RIITVSIKLNR

-165 VLLAPANETISIYE
+165 VLLAPANDTISIYE
-179 IDESSGSPKWRL
+179 IDESSGSSKWRL

-201 PEGVNIHDVIPDWT
+201 PEGVNIHDVIPDWS

-267 IYQFQINADTKKP
+267 IYQFQINADTKQP
-280 FYTWREDYDNGAVQ
+280 FYTWREDYDNGALQ

-342 CKVPLFER
+342 CKVPLFGR

-392 REDRSG
+392 RKDRSG

-424 FYTFQKQDTDKFF
+424 FYTFQKQATDDFF
-437 GGWYLSAVN
+437 GGWYLTAVN

-497 EVL
+497 AVQ

>member
-1 MMSKIR
+1 MKKI
-7 DDQNML
+7 
-13 RKTLVLVAI
+13 VLLAAI
-22 LGVLVFV
+22 ATAVVYLTGV
-29 AGLRACHQVPA
+29 RACHQVPA
-40 EIGTASEPSPLPI
+40 EIGDPSESRPLAVI
-53 ISHVQHPF
+53 DQLQHPF

-84 PLGHNTTTKHRKFSN
+84 PLGHKTTSKHRKFSN
-99 LIGVAPNISFDSQG
+99 VIGVAPNISFDSQG

-124 IELHLLDPET
+124 IELHLLNPET

-147 SPSDNS
+147 SASDNS

-158 HIDAQDR
+158 HIDSKDR
-165 VLLAPANETISIYE
+165 VLLAPANDTISIYE
-179 IDESSGSPKWRL
+179 ISESSGSPKWQL
-191 AEQYDIAGLL
+191 AQQYNITGLL
-201 PEGVNIHDVIPDWT
+201 PEGTNIHDVIPDWS
-215 GNLWFVTGGAYL
+215 GNLWFVTGGSFL
-227 GYRDNNTGAFYTYQL
+227 GYRDHDTGAFYTYEL
-242 PTEGETIQNSFA
+242 PEEGETIQNSFA
-254 VDAEGLYVASTDA
+254 VDEEGLYVVSTDA
-267 IYQFQINADTKKP
+267 IYQFQINADTKEP
-280 FYTWREDYDNGAVQ
+280 FYSWREDYDNGALQ

-309 IGDDLVAI
+309 IGNDLVAI

-330 QKSATIEGDRLI
+330 QKSATIEGERLI
-342 CKVPLFER
+342 CKVPLFGR

-371 YGHVY
+371 YGHIY

-398 CDVIWHNETFLS
+398 CDVVWHNETFLS
-410 QSLPRLSTATGLLY
+410 QSLPRLSTETGLLY
-424 FYTFQKQDTDKFF
+424 FYTFQKQKAEDFF
-437 GGWYLSAVN
+437 GGWYLSAVD
-446 WETGES
+446 WQTGEP

-472 TAPVVLGPNGA
+472 TAPIVLGPNGA
-483 AYAGIRTGVIMARD
+483 AYAGIRTGVIMAKD
-497 EVL
+497 EK

>member
-1 MMSKIR
+1 
-7 DDQNML
+7 ML
-13 RKTLVLVAI
+13 KKVLVVTALFAVI
-22 LGVLVFV
+22 GYF
-29 AGLRACHQVPA
+29 AGLRACQQVPA
-40 EIGTASEPSPLPI
+40 VIGSPSDPSPLVAI
-53 ISHVQHPF
+53 NDIQHPF

-84 PLGHNTTTKHRKFSN
+84 PLGHNTTSKHRKFSN
-99 LIGVAPNISFDSQG
+99 IIGVAPNISFDSQG
-113 RLITVSIKLNR
+113 RLITVSIKLGS

-134 LETIAMLELPPKA
+134 LETLAMLELPPKA

-165 VLLAPANETISIYE
+165 VLLAPANDTISIYE
-179 IDESSGSPKWRL
+179 IHESSGSPEWRL
-191 AEQYDIAGLL
+191 AEHYDIAGLL
-201 PEGVNIHDVIPDWT
+201 PEGVNIHDVIPDWD

-227 GYRDNNTGAFYTYQL
+227 GYRDQVSGEFYTYEL
-242 PTEGETIQNSFA
+242 PVDGETIQNSFA
-254 VDAEGLYVASTDA
+254 VDEEGLYVASTDA
-267 IYQFQINADTKKP
+267 IYQFQINAQTKAP

-330 QKSATIEGDRLI
+330 KKSASIEGERLI
-342 CKVPLFER
+342 CKVPLFGE

-398 CDVIWHNETFLS
+398 CDVVWHNEAFLS

-424 FYTFQKQDTDKFF
+424 FYTFQKQQPDDFF
-437 GGWYLSAVN
+437 GGWYLSAVD
-446 WETGES
+446 WDTGES

-472 TAPVVLGPNGA
+472 TAPIVLGPNGA
-483 AYAGIRTGVIMARD
+483 AYAGIRTGVIMAKD
-497 EVL
+497 EAQ